1 MVRFLI
7 RTVGLLVCV
16 ALLDGCGY
24 RLANKNLGGGDGQT
38 IAVPTFA
45 NKTTTYRIEQR
56 MTEAVRQE
64 LIRRTRFNVVP
75 DAGGDLLMT
84 GEVLSYA
91 AVPVSFNQQGRGS
104 TYTMVVDMNI
114 RLTETKTGKVVF
126 QNDHW
131 SFREIFELSQSSQE
145 FVPEDPAALERLARR
160 FASSFV
166 ASVMHSK

>member
-1 MVRFLI
+1 MIAVLP
-7 RTVGLLVCV
+7 
-16 ALLDGCGY
+16 GCGY
-24 RLANKNLGGGDGQT
+24 RLANKNLGAGEGKT
-38 IAVPTFA
+38 ISVPTFT

-75 DAGGDLLMT
+75 DTGGDLLMT
-84 GEVLSYA
+84 GEVLSYG

-104 TYTMVVDMNI
+104 TYTIVVDMNI
-114 RLTETKTGKVVF
+114 RLTDTQTGKVVF

-131 SFREIFELSQSSQE
+131 SFREIFELAQSSSD
-145 FVPEDPAALERLARR
+145 FVPEDPAALERMARR

-166 ASVMHSK
+166 ATVMHSK